1 MSQETQK
8 EIQKQTQEEIQK
20 ETQHETLNNIRKYF
34 FEKIDTVNKDK
45 IKDKIKFYFGKKL
58 SEELKY
64 EFCKEISEKYF
75 ISNYN
80 YARHDARL
88 EHIVIHFT

>member
-1 MSQETQK
+1 MSQET
-8 EIQKQTQEEIQK
+8 EIQK
-20 ETQHETLNNIRKYF
+20 ETQHETQELNNIRKYF

-64 EFCKEISEKYF
+64 KFCKEISEKYF

-88 EHIVIHFT
+88 EHIVIHSQ